1 MTFGMIIL
9 TILSSA
15 ALYGCTPDK
24 GAHPTPPK
32 PPLEIPDSPDGP
44 PNTENNGDAEDNNDN
59 AENDNQHEKPPQTTL
74 KMKILSAQASFTAT
88 LSDNPTAAKFR
99 AILPLT
105 LSMNDMNNN
114 EKYAILPSS
123 LPALQYNPHTIQ
135 NGDIMLYGSS
145 TLVLFYKTF
154 STSYSYTPIATIDN
168 PQRLQQTLGQG
179 NISLK
184 FELDGD

>member
-1 MTFGMIIL
+1 MTFSTLIL
-9 TILSSA
+9 TIISSI

-24 GAHPTPPK
+24 EVHPTPLK
-32 PPLEIPDSPDGP
+32 PPIETPDESDDLPDTE
-44 PNTENNGDAEDNNDN
+44 NTENDDGTAD
-59 AENDNQHEKPPQTTL
+59 DNQHEKPPQTTL
-74 KMKILSAQASFTAT
+74 KMKILSAQSSFTAT

-99 AILPLT
+99 AMLPLT